1 MSWEVTE
8 EFFETQEIKLDVF
21 TTQTLQNLEQTLC
34 NIIKQRLE
42 KINLLIK
49 DMNVFYYDD
58 CLIIND
64 RYKICSELEKVAKAF
79 GFVIKEVK
87 CGLRGSTYIM
97 TDPLIELFHQIGV
110 NSGVLGVAANQTI
123 NQEIVDLVDKT
134 LLKQPD
140 EELLAMMK
148 NIRAN
153 GQYVD
158 KKTRHVSVTHDGGWV
173 LSRSEGAWDVD
184 EQALKSRLT
193 KFAENVEERVSA
205 TNKEMVAGTT
215 QLIHYRA
222 RQMGYAVEE
231 KRNGKEVQLVL
242 VRLS

>member
-49 DMNVFYYDD
+49 DMNVWHYRDH
-58 CLIIND
+58 LIIND
-64 RYKICSELEKVAKAF
+64 RYKVCTELERIAKAF
-79 GFVIKEVK
+79 GFAIREVK
-87 CGLRGSTYIM
+87 CGLRGTTYVM
-97 TDPLIELFHQIGV
+97 TDPLIEILHQIGV
-110 NSGVLGVAANQTI
+110 NSGELAGVANQKI
-123 NQEIVDLVDKT
+123 DQEYADLIDRG
-134 LLKQPD
+134 LLMQSD
-140 EELLAMMK
+140 DDLLTMMK
-148 NIRAN
+148 NIRVN
-153 GQYVD
+153 GQYVN
-158 KKTRHVSVTHDGGWV
+158 KKTRSVSETRDGHIL
-173 LSRSEGAWDVD
+173 LSRSESAWDMD

-193 KFAENVEERVSA
+193 KFAEDVEKRVSA

>member
-8 EFFETQEIKLDVF
+8 EFFETQEIKIDVF

-64 RYKICSELEKVAKAF
+64 RYKICSDLEKVAKAF

-97 TDPLIELFHQIGV
+97 TDPLIELLHQIGV
-110 NSGVLGVAANQTI
+110 NSGVLRVAANQTI
-123 NQEIVDLVDKT
+123 NQGVVDLVDKT

-140 EELLAMMK
+140 EALLAMME
-148 NIRAN
+148 NIWTN
-153 GQYVD
+153 GQYID
-158 KKTRHVSVTHDGGWV
+158 KKTRQGSVTLDGGYV
-173 LSRSEGAWDVD
+173 LRRSVGPWDVD
-184 EQALKSRLT
+184 EDKLKSILT
-193 KFAENVEERVSA
+193 TFSTTVERRVAA